1 MTVKELIAKLQDMVD
16 RNGDSFGDLP
26 VLVKGH
32 MLEEPAKVGP
42 VLSSYKVFNLWG
54 LEPPKT
60 HEGIIIK

>member
-1 MTVKELIAKLQDMVD
+1 MTVQELIDKLRDRVD
-16 RNGDSFGDLP
+16 RNGNGFGELP

-32 MLEEPAKVGP
+32 MIEEPAKVGP

-60 HEGIIIK
+60 YEGVIIK